1 MVALSMEEQR
11 MLDLMERKLADTDPR
26 LAARLRAFGQPGT
39 ARMPPV
45 LRSRRARFLLV
56 VISMALAAIAA
67 VMVYSI
73 RSAPASP
80 ARGVTHS
87 RTRVTPPGMTG
98 AGMTGASSSGASTSA
113 GHASGAKA
121 SG

>member
-39 ARMPPV
+39 TRMPPV
-45 LRSRRARFLLV
+45 LRARRARFLIG
-56 VISMALAAIAA
+56 VISMARAAIAA
-67 VMVYSI
+67 VMVYSM

-80 ARGVTHS
+80 ARNVTHS

-98 AGMTGASSSGASTSA
+98 SGMTGASTPA

-121 SG
+121 PG